1 MWTPRQPNNF
11 AELLRNYVGGC
22 KKYALMI
29 ARRKKTETRLTDGR
43 KVERGLTRDDEVKK
57 IIESL
62 VVQQQQEASYKN

>member
-1 MWTPRQPNNF
+1 M
-11 AELLRNYVGGC
+11 GGC

-29 ARRKKTETRLTDGR
+29 ARRKKTETRLKEGR

-62 VVQQQQEASYKN
+62 VGQQKQKASYKN

>member
-1 MWTPRQPNNF
+1 M
-11 AELLRNYVGGC
+11 GGC

-29 ARRKKTETRLTDGR
+29 ARRKKTETRLKEGR

-62 VVQQQQEASYKN
+62 VEQQQQKASYKN

>member
-1 MWTPRQPNNF
+1 M
-11 AELLRNYVGGC
+11 GGC

-29 ARRKKTETRLTDGR
+29 GRRKKTETRLTERR
-43 KVERGLTRDDEVKK
+43 KVKRGLTRDDEVKK

>member
-1 MWTPRQPNNF
+1 
-11 AELLRNYVGGC
+11 
-22 KKYALMI
+22 MI
-29 ARRKKTETRLTDGR
+29 ARRKKTGTRLKEER